1 LAACASPTA
10 ARPHA
15 IPIAA
20 INTIDA
26 PLPISSNWLRA
37 SGFNRQIDSR
47 ELPGKAR
54 ASIVTRQ
61 ISPAAA
67 KKITSKIVPTDRH
80 DWFIRKTT
88 DRLPLLAQTFELDP
102 FNVFLTLSRNSL
114 TNATAKVRPDLG
126 KFYERIDCR
135 RNHRHSRCER
145 TLLTLLRAAQ
155 REAMSDLIFA
165 GIIVAFFVGGALYVR
180 FCEKL

>member
-1 LAACASPTA
+1 MRFAVRIPIASHRPHLAACASPTA
-10 ARPHA
+10 AKPHA
-15 IPIAA
+15 VPIAA
-20 INTIDA
+20 ISTMDA
-26 PLPISSNWLRA
+26 PLPISSNSFRA

-47 ELPGKAR
+47 ELSGKAR

-88 DRLPLLAQTFELDP
+88 DRLPLSCKPSNWSP

-114 TNATAKVRPDLG
+114 TNASAKLRSDLG
-126 KFYERIDCR
+126 KFYERI
-135 RNHRHSRCER
+135 
-145 TLLTLLRAAQ
+145 
-155 REAMSDLIFA
+155 IIV
-165 GIIVAFFVGGALYVR
+165 GIILILGVNGLYSR
-180 FCEKL
+180 FWEQPKEKR